1 MTKKEVVLRI
11 REKLVKLQFYNNQAC
26 KTFGEEIAK
35 EMFHQDLDYLASLLG
50 LLGPTDE
57 KE

>member
-1 MTKKEVVLRI
+1 MTKKEVVLKI
-11 REKLVKLQFYNNQAC
+11 REKLVKLQFYNNQAI

-35 EMFHQDLDYLASLLG
+35 DMFHQDLDYLASLLS
-50 LLGPTDE
+50 LLGPPEE

>member
-26 KTFGEEIAK
+26 KTFGDEIAK

-50 LLGPTDE
+50 LLGPSE
-57 KE
+57 E